1 MVYNGIYKKNNYFLI
16 KNCYIYIENEMN
28 TENLKKN
35 SKEELIIYIEKL
47 SRDMMNIQEEN
58 LELRKDNLEL
68 RIELQLYKDKENL
81 N

>member
-1 MVYNGIYKKNNYFLI
+1 
-16 KNCYIYIENEMN
+16 MN

-47 SRDMMNIQEEN
+47 SRDMMKIQEEN
-58 LELRKDNLEL
+58 LVLR
-68 RIELQLYKDKENL
+68 RELQKHKENL

>member
-1 MVYNGIYKKNNYFLI
+1 MKTINKNNFFLKI
-16 KNCYIYIENEMN
+16 KFEFQLKNCYICIEMN

-47 SRDMMNIQEEN
+47 SRDMMKIQEEN
-58 LELRKDNLEL
+58 LELR
-68 RIELQLYKDKENL
+68 RELQKYKENL

>member
-1 MVYNGIYKKNNYFLI
+1 MKIKFWISIKKLLYFVS
-16 KNCYIYIENEMN
+16 KKMN

>member
-1 MVYNGIYKKNNYFLI
+1 
-16 KNCYIYIENEMN
+16 MN

-47 SRDMMNIQEEN
+47 SRDMMKIQEEN
-58 LELRKDNLEL
+58 LELRRENLEL

>member
-1 MVYNGIYKKNNYFLI
+1 
-16 KNCYIYIENEMN
+16 MN

-47 SRDMMNIQEEN
+47 SRDMMRIQEEN
-58 LELRKDNLEL
+58 LELR
-68 RIELQLYKDKENL
+68 RELQKYKENL